1 MPPALPDEELLFPV
15 FEDEDDVE
23 DAGDEELC
31 DAAPDVEFCP
41 PAADGDIA
49 EDAADRTDADDC
61 VVFFDN
67 GDDVLLVGCEDVLK
81 SCGELMPF
89 VVDADVES
97 AVSAYLQLAV
107 VLLRLVTVVVLLL
120 LRMGD
125 TAPGDGTP
133 WWCNGCK
140 WPTPPSLWLCEAAE
154 CSCV

>member
-1 MPPALPDEELLFPV
+1 MVPDLPAVELLFPV
-15 FEDEDDVE
+15 LDDEDDVD
-23 DAGDEELC
+23 DAGEEELC

-41 PAADGDIA
+41 PAAVGDIA
-49 EDAADRTDADDC
+49 DDADDRTDADDC
-61 VVFFDN
+61 VVFLDN
-67 GDDVLLVGCEDVLK
+67 GDDVLLVGCEEVLK

-89 VVDADVES
+89 VVDAEVDS

-107 VLLRLVTVVVLLL
+107 VLLRLVTDVLLL

-140 WPTPPSLWLCEAAE
+140 WPTPPSLWLCEDAV